1 MPLFRRCAA
10 THRQKSVVRCLGHWA
25 AAGLMG
31 LAVSGLNGCAVE
43 RYFLEYRIN
52 VQQGNLV
59 EQKQIVQ
66 LRPGMT
72 RDQVRYVLGTPLLQD
87 PFHAD
92 RWDYVY
98 RFENGQ
104 TGEITMR
111 NIFMYFNSAGLLQ
124 RVGGDVAAGQPA
136 EVQFSGNLDADAAAA
151 AGVAGAVRA
160 NEPQV
165 IDLGALPEG
174 TEGPEEGSEPESDS
188 WWWRFIHIFK

>member
-1 MPLFRRCAA
+1 MPLFRSCAA
-10 THRQKSVVRCLGHWA
+10 TLRQKPVARCAGRWASVGVL
-25 AAGLMG
+25 G
-31 LAVSGLNGCAVE
+31 LALSGLNGCAVE

-59 EQKQIVQ
+59 EQKQIAQ

-136 EVQFSGNLDADAAAA
+136 DVQFTGNLDADAAAA

-165 IDLGALPEG
+165 IDLGSLPEG
-174 TEGPEEGSEPESDS
+174 TEGPAEGSEPESDS
-188 WWWRFIHIFK
+188 WWWRFIHLFK

>member
-1 MPLFRRCAA
+1 MPFFRNFPA
-10 THRQKSVVRCLGHWA
+10 THCSGALARAIGRWTM
-25 AAGLMG
+25 AGLLVLWLG
-31 LAVSGLNGCAVE
+31 GCAVE

-72 RDQVRYVLGTPLLQD
+72 RDQVRFVLGTPLLQD
-87 PFHAD
+87 PFHAE

-111 NIFMYFNSAGLLQ
+111 NIFMYFNSAGLLE

-136 EVQFSGNLDADAAAA
+136 DVQFTGNLDADAAAA
-151 AGVAGAVRA
+151 AGVAAVVRS

-165 IDLGALPEG
+165 IDLGTLPDDAEGPPEG
-174 TEGPEEGSEPESDS
+174 AVIDSDS
-188 WWWRFIHIFK
+188 WWWRFIHLFK

>member
-1 MPLFRRCAA
+1 MPFFRNFPA
-10 THRQKSVVRCLGHWA
+10 THCSGALARAIGRWTM
-25 AAGLMG
+25 AGL
-31 LAVSGLNGCAVE
+31 LALWLGGCAVE

-72 RDQVRYVLGTPLLQD
+72 RDQVRFVLGTPLLQD
-87 PFHAD
+87 PFHAE

-111 NIFMYFNSAGLLQ
+111 NIFMYFNSAGLLE

-136 EVQFSGNLDADAAAA
+136 DVQFTGNLDTDAAAA
-151 AGVAGAVRA
+151 AGVAAVVRS

-165 IDLGALPEG
+165 IDLGTLPDDAEGPPEG
-174 TEGPEEGSEPESDS
+174 AVIDSDS
-188 WWWRFIHIFK
+188 WWWRFIHLFK

>member
-1 MPLFRRCAA
+1 MPFFRNFPA
-10 THRQKSVVRCLGHWA
+10 THCSGSLARAIGRWTM
-25 AAGLMG
+25 AGL
-31 LAVSGLNGCAVE
+31 LALWLGGCAVE

-72 RDQVRYVLGTPLLQD
+72 RDQVRFVLGTPLLQD
-87 PFHAD
+87 PFHAE

-151 AGVAGAVRA
+151 AGVAAVVRS

-165 IDLGALPEG
+165 IDLGTLPDDAEGPPEG
-174 TEGPEEGSEPESDS
+174 AVIDSDS
-188 WWWRFIHIFK
+188 WWWRFIHLFK

>member
-1 MPLFRRCAA
+1 MPLFCRCAA
-10 THRQKSVVRCLGHWA
+10 SPCRDSVARRLASWGLVTLILLG
-25 AAGLMG
+25 L
-31 LAVSGLNGCAVE
+31 SGCAVE

-52 VQQGNLV
+52 VQQGNLI

-98 RFENGQ
+98 RFEDGQ
-104 TGEITMR
+104 TGVITMR
-111 NIFMYFNSAGLLQ
+111 NILMYFNASGLLE

-136 EVQFSGNLDADAAAA
+136 DVQFTGNLDADAAAA
-151 AGVAGAVRA
+151 AGVANVAQS
-160 NEPQV
+160 NQPQI
-165 IDLGALPEG
+165 IDLGTLPEG
-174 TEGPEEGSEPESDS
+174 SEGPAEGSEPESDS
-188 WWWRFIHIFK
+188 WWWRFIHLFK

>member
-1 MPLFRRCAA
+1 MPLFCRCAA
-10 THRQKSVVRCLGHWA
+10 SPCRDSVARRLASWGLVTLV
-25 AAGLMG
+25 LMG
-31 LAVSGLNGCAVE
+31 LSGCAVE

-52 VQQGNLV
+52 VQQGNLI

-98 RFENGQ
+98 RFEDGE
-104 TGEITMR
+104 TGVITMR
-111 NIFMYFNSAGLLQ
+111 NIFMYFNASGLLE

-136 EVQFSGNLDADAAAA
+136 DVQFTGNLDADAAAA
-151 AGVAGAVRA
+151 AGVANVAQS
-160 NEPQV
+160 NQPQI
-165 IDLGALPEG
+165 IDLGTLPEG
-174 TEGPEEGSEPESDS
+174 SEGPAEGSEPEGDS
-188 WWWRFIHIFK
+188 WWWRFIHLFK

>member
-1 MPLFRRCAA
+1 MSFFRNYPA
-10 THRQKSVVRCLGHWA
+10 TYCSGSHNGVFARWA
-25 AAGLMG
+25 VAGL
-31 LAVSGLNGCAVE
+31 LALWLSGCAVE

-52 VQQGNLV
+52 VQQGNLI

-98 RFENGQ
+98 RFEDGK
-104 TGEITMR
+104 TGEISMR
-111 NIFMYFNSAGLLQ
+111 NIFMYFNAAGLLE

-136 EVQFSGNLDADAAAA
+136 EVQFTGNLDADAAAA
-151 AGVAGAVRA
+151 AGVAGAVRS
-160 NEPQV
+160 NQPQI
-165 IDLGALPEG
+165 IDLGALPEDA
-174 TEGPEEGSEPESDS
+174 EGPAEGSEPESDS
-188 WWWRFIHIFK
+188 WWWRFIHLFK

>member
-1 MPLFRRCAA
+1 M
-10 THRQKSVVRCLGHWA
+10 
-25 AAGLMG
+25 AGL
-31 LAVSGLNGCAVE
+31 LALWLGGCAVE

-72 RDQVRYVLGTPLLQD
+72 RDQVRFVLGTPLLQD
-87 PFHAD
+87 PFHAE

-111 NIFMYFNSAGLLQ
+111 NIFMYFNSAGLLE

-136 EVQFSGNLDADAAAA
+136 DVQFTGNLDADAAAA
-151 AGVAGAVRA
+151 AGVAAVVRS

-165 IDLGALPEG
+165 IDLGTLPDDAEGPPEG
-174 TEGPEEGSEPESDS
+174 AVIDSDS
-188 WWWRFIHIFK
+188 WWWRFIHLFK

>member
-1 MPLFRRCAA
+1 MPFFRNFPA
-10 THRQKSVVRCLGHWA
+10 THCSGALARAIGRWTM
-25 AAGLMG
+25 AGL
-31 LAVSGLNGCAVE
+31 LALWLGGCAVE

-66 LRPGMT
+66 LRPGMN
-72 RDQVRYVLGTPLLQD
+72 RDQVRFVLGTPLLQD
-87 PFHAD
+87 PFHAE

-111 NIFMYFNSAGLLQ
+111 NIFMYFNSAGLLE

-136 EVQFSGNLDADAAAA
+136 DVQFTGNLDADAAAA
-151 AGVAGAVRA
+151 AGVAAVVRS

-165 IDLGALPEG
+165 IDLGTLPDDAEGPPEG
-174 TEGPEEGSEPESDS
+174 AVIDSDS
-188 WWWRFIHIFK
+188 WWWRFIHLFK

>member
-1 MPLFRRCAA
+1 MPLFRSCAA
-10 THRQKSVVRCLGHWA
+10 TLRPKSVARCVGRWA
-25 AAGLMG
+25 AVGVISLSTVGL
-31 LAVSGLNGCAVE
+31 SGCAVE

-52 VQQGNLV
+52 VQQGNV
-59 EQKQIVQ
+59 IEQKQIVQ

-98 RFENGQ
+98 RYENGQ
-104 TGEITMR
+104 TGDITMR

-124 RVGGDVAAGQPA
+124 RVGGDVAAAQPA
-136 EVQFSGNLDADAAAA
+136 EPQFTGNLDADANAA

-165 IDLGALPEG
+165 IDLGSLPEDA
-174 TEGPEEGSEPESDS
+174 EGPAEGSAPEGDS
-188 WWWRFIHIFK
+188 WWRFLHLFK

>member
-1 MPLFRRCAA
+1 MSFFRNYPA
-10 THRQKSVVRCLGHWA
+10 TYCSGSHVGVFARWA
-25 AAGLMG
+25 VAGL
-31 LAVSGLNGCAVE
+31 LALWLSGCAVE

-52 VQQGNLV
+52 VQQGNLI

-98 RFENGQ
+98 RFEDGQ
-104 TGEITMR
+104 TGEISMR
-111 NIFMYFNSAGLLQ
+111 NIFMYFNAAGLLE

-136 EVQFSGNLDADAAAA
+136 DVQFTGNLDADAAAA
-151 AGVAGAVRA
+151 AGVAGAVRS
-160 NEPQV
+160 NQPQI
-165 IDLGALPEG
+165 IDLGALPEDA
-174 TEGPEEGSEPESDS
+174 EGPAEGSEPESDS
-188 WWWRFIHIFK
+188 WWWGFIHLFK